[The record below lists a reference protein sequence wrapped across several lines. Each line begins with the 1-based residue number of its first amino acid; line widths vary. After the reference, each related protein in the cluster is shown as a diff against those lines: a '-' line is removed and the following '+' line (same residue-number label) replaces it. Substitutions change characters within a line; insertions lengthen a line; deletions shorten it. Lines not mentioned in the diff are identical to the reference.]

1 MGPAKYRRKG
11 FLIKFRMGFGKRN
24 RFFVSV
30 LPLSGIFPRIV
41 GIVAV
46 QIVYDIPRKPEAC
59 QQQYRVQ
66 LPRQLFHYTGSR
78 QHGIK
83 LQKPYRR
90 DHLPHGQRRFYAQRV
105 WCFTGK
111 SCRRYADQQP
121 YGKNPPVTGSI
132 SQKEKSADDQKR
144 QFPKIELANILG
156 GKFRIAVSV
165 YKQKSRIKMI
175 EIMLY
180 VQDAV
185 GDSPV
190 VDQSR
195 P

>member
-1 MGPAKYRRKG
+1 
-11 FLIKFRMGFGKRN
+11 MGFGKRN
-24 RFFVSV
+24 RFFVPV
-30 LPLSGIFPRIV
+30 LPLSGIFLLIMS
-41 GIVAV
+41 IIAV
-46 QIVYDIPRKPEAC
+46 QIIQDISPKPEGNE
-59 QQQYRVQ
+59 YNDHVQ
-66 LPRQLFHYTGSR
+66 GPRPPFHYTGSR

-83 LQKPYRR
+83 LYDPYRR
-90 DHLPHGQRRFYAQRV
+90 AHLPHGQRRFYAQRV